1 MMRPARS
8 ERLPQQLRLLLE
20 MTGANPWGWLV
31 GVVAASLVLALLDT
45 IGVAAMIPLTQL
57 LSGTAEGSTSVD
69 VIAGIVGTDD
79 PAVLI
84 PVVALGIALLFLIK
98 SIATIVFRWW
108 MLGRTSRI
116 AASVAAEMMRRYM
129 LAPYVRHRTRRMSEV
144 YRNIGESTFQ
154 AASVLLAVL
163 SVLTDGMM
171 LAAIVV
177 VLYIT
182 SPLVTLLTV
191 LLFGLLVFGL
201 QMGLRSTQS
210 RIGEEAAAMSLEAWG
225 FLVPALDGFRE
236 ARLSSSAR
244 IFVDGYREAKIRSAM
259 ASRQLAIV
267 SELPRYALEIGFV
280 VAIAGI
286 SIVLFTAGSPGQAL
300 TVLGVF
306 AAAALRGLPTL
317 NRISANFGLIRSGQV
332 SLRILQGAVEELSSD
347 TEHEEVPRAGAT
359 SYQGDIVVKDVT
371 YSYPDSTDPVLS
383 HVSVRIPQNHTVA
396 FVGSSG
402 AGKSTLLDLTLGLLE
417 PTQGSI
423 ECGGRSIFDDRA
435 SWYSELGV
443 VPQDVFLINDT
454 LAANVAFGAAA
465 DDIDRSRVEEVL
477 ALARLTDLV
486 RSLPLGL
493 DTVVGE
499 RGVRLSGGQRQRI
512 GLARALYRQPSVL
525 VLDEATSALDN
536 VTEREITDTLAQL
549 NGSLTILIVAHRLST
564 VKNAD
569 SIVFLKDGS
578 VEAEGTFGWL
588 RTHSRD
594 FARLVQLGELD

>member
-1 MMRPARS
+1 MTPPARGA
-8 ERLPQQLRLLLE
+8 RLSQQLGLLLQLA
-20 MTGANPWGWLV
+20 GANPWGWII

-57 LSGTAEGSTSVD
+57 ISGTAQDSTVVDAISSV
-69 VIAGIVGTDD
+69 VGTED
-79 PAVLI
+79 PAILI
-84 PVVALGIALLFLIK
+84 PIVALGIAFLFLLK
-98 SIATIVFRWW
+98 SVAAIIFRWW

-116 AASVAAEMMRRYM
+116 AAEVATEMMRRYM
-129 LAPYVRHRTRRMSEV
+129 LAPYVTHRRRRLSEM

-154 AASVLLAVL
+154 GASVLLAVL
-163 SVLTDGMM
+163 SVLTDAMM
-171 LAAIVV
+171 IGAIVV

-182 SPLVTLLTV
+182 APVVTLFTV
-191 LLFGLLVFGL
+191 ALFAFLVFGL
-201 QMGLRSTQS
+201 QFALRNRQS
-210 RIGEEAAAMSLEAWG
+210 RIGEITAATNLEAWG

-236 ARLSSSAR
+236 ARLTSSAR
-244 IFVDGYREAKIRSAM
+244 TFIEGYREAKIRSAM

-286 SIVLFTAGSPGQAL
+286 SFVLFSVGTPGQAL

-306 AAAALRGLPTL
+306 SAAALRGLPTL
-317 NRISANFGLIRSGQV
+317 NRMSSNFGLIRSGRV
-332 SLRILQGAVEELSSD
+332 SLRILQEAIDDLDSGGQHQE
-347 TEHEEVPRAGAT
+347 TPHAT
-359 SYQGDIVVKDVT
+359 TRYVGDISVRNVT
-371 YSYPDSTDPVLS
+371 YRYPDSSEPVLEN
-383 HVSVRIPQNHTVA
+383 VSVMIPRNRTIA

-402 AGKSTLLDLTLGLLE
+402 AGKSTLLDLILGLLE
-417 PTQGSI
+417 PTEGSV

-435 SWYSELGV
+435 AWYAGLGV

-454 LAANVAFGAAA
+454 LAVNIAFGVSPE
-465 DDIDRSRVEEVL
+465 DIDRSRVEDVL
-477 ALARLTDLV
+477 AMAQLTDLV
-486 RSLPLGL
+486 QSMPLGL

-536 VTEREITDTLAQL
+536 VTERQITDTLAQL
-549 NGSLTILIVAHRLST
+549 NGSLTIIIVAHRLST

-569 SIVFLKDGS
+569 NLIFLKDGH
-578 VEAEGTFGWL
+578 VAAEGTFALL
-588 RTHSRD
+588 REHSAE
-594 FARLVQLGELD
+594 FARLVELGELR